1 MRVLIVEDERDL
13 ATAIATGL
21 KRQGFAVDLA
31 FDGEQGLSLASSGAY
46 DGIILD
52 RMLPRMDGLAV
63 CRALRQAGA
72 NVGILML
79 TAKDTVDDRVEGLN
93 GGADDYL
100 VKPFEFKELLA
111 RTHALTRRHTSEKRN
126 VLTAKDLR
134 VDLETAEVTRAGQPL
149 ALSRKEYMLLVYLLR
164 HPRQL
169 ITHERLCTHAWD
181 LESDANADL
190 VRAHI
195 KNLRRKVD
203 TGFDEKLIHTV
214 HGMGYRL
221 EP

>member
-1 MRVLIVEDERDL
+1 MRLLIVEDERDL

-21 KRQGFAVDLA
+21 ERQGFAVDLA
-31 FDGEQGLSLASSGAY
+31 FDGEQGLALARTCPY

-52 RMLPRMDGLAV
+52 RMLPRLDGLEV
-63 CRALRQAGA
+63 CRALRQDGK

-79 TAKDTVDDRVEGLN
+79 TAKDSVDDRVEGLN

-111 RTHALTRRHTSEKRN
+111 RTRALTRRHAPEKRN
-126 VLTAKDLR
+126 VLVAKDLR
-134 VDLETAEVTRAGQPL
+134 VNLETAEVTRAGHPI
-149 ALSRKEYMLLVYLLR
+149 ALSRKEYMLLVYMLR

-169 ITHERLCTHAWD
+169 ITHERLSAHAWD
-181 LESDANADL
+181 MESDASTDL

-203 TGFDEKLIHTV
+203 ADFDEKLIHTV